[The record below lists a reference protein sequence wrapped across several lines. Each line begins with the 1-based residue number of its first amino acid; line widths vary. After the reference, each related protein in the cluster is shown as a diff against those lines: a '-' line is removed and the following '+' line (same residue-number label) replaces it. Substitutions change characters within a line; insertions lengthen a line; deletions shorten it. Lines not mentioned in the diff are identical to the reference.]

1 MVVESMIYNWLS
13 DSIFMRQSFLQI
25 QVYSKVNDTIGI
37 IRETVSVI
45 KRLAWFNNIYVGIDM
60 SQVNLAG

>member
-37 IRETVSVI
+37 IRETVSVF

-60 SQVNLAG
+60 SQVNLAS

>member
-45 KRLAWFNNIYVGIDM
+45 KRLAWFDNIYVGIDM
-60 SQVNLAG
+60 SQVNLAS